1 MSLIVLTTE
10 DNKVMKVDK
19 RIMDFSVL
27 LKSLNEN
34 YGENMEDPLTGIK
47 ENDMNLLIKFCDACD
62 YMPITFEKPIWKKTF
77 KNNYITKI
85 SNNKKLEQF
94 YNELDFKKLC
104 QYFKISY
111 FYDSECLKE
120 FLYFKLYEIF
130 DDESKCIDYFKDQD
144 KDTIKESIKIDED
157 KKAILY
163 NKYQDFIQK
172 QVQLLTPEEIED
184 YCLQCFP

>member
-111 FYDSECLKE
+111 FYD
-120 FLYFKLYEIF
+120 
-130 DDESKCIDYFKDQD
+130 
-144 KDTIKESIKIDED
+144 
-157 KKAILY
+157 
-163 NKYQDFIQK
+163 
-172 QVQLLTPEEIED
+172 
-184 YCLQCFP
+184 